1 MTNKPMGCF
10 RVSSATMTVTV
21 SKSFLTQEPI
31 AKCSNF
37 PVLK

>member
-10 RVSSATMTVTV
+10 CVSSATVTVTI

-31 AKCSNF
+31 AWCSNF